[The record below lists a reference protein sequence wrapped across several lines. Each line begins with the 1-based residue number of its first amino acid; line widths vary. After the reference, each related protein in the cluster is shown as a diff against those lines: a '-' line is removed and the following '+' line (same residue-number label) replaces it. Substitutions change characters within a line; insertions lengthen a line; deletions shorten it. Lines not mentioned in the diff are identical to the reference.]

1 MPNPR
6 RVTCYPGN
14 QDIIKFKNIY
24 IFGEENALTQ
34 TF

>member
-14 QDIIKFKNIY
+14 QDIIKLKKKN
-24 IFGEENALTQ
+24 FGEENALTQ
-34 TF
+34 TC

>member
-14 QDIIKFKNIY
+14 QDIIKFKTKKNV
-24 IFGEENALTQ
+24 GEENALTQ